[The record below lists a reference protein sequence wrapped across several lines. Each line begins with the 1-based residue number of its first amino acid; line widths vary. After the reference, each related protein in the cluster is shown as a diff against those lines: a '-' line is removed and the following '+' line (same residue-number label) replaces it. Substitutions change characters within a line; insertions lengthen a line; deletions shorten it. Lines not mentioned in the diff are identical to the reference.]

1 MKTARVAFALLLA
14 GTSFAMAQSALDTD
28 GDGMVSLAEVQ
39 AVAADFTEEQFAG
52 ADTNGD
58 GLLDEAELAAAVEA
72 GVIPA
77 E

>member
-14 GTSFAMAQSALDTD
+14 GTSFAVAQSALDTD

-39 AVAADFTEEQFAG
+39 AVVADFTEEQFAG
-52 ADTNGD
+52 VDTNAD
-58 GLLDEAELAAAVEA
+58 GMLDEAELAAAVEA

>member
-1 MKTARVAFALLLA
+1 MKTARMALAVLVLGTSAAFAQA
-14 GTSFAMAQSALDTD
+14 ALDTD

-39 AVAADFTEEQFAG
+39 AVVADFTEEQFAG
-52 ADTNGD
+52 ADANGD
-58 GLLDEAELAAAVEA
+58 GMLDEAELAAAVEA

>member
-1 MKTARVAFALLLA
+1 MAFAILLA
-14 GTSFAMAQSALDTD
+14 GTTFAAAQSALDTD

-39 AVAADFTEEQFAG
+39 AMAADFTEEQFA
-52 ADTNGD
+52 AIDTNAD
-58 GLLDEAELAAAVEA
+58 GMLDEAELAAAVEA

>member
-1 MKTARVAFALLLA
+1 MKSAFVALAILVAGTAGAFAA
-14 GTSFAMAQSALDTD
+14 SAMDTD

-39 AVAADFTEEQFAG
+39 AVVADFTEEQFAG
-52 ADTNGD
+52 VDTNAD
-58 GLLDEAELAAAVEA
+58 GMLDEAELAAAVEA

>member
-1 MKTARVAFALLLA
+1 MKTARMALAVLALGTSAAFAQA
-14 GTSFAMAQSALDTD
+14 ALDTD

-39 AVAADFTEEQFAG
+39 AVVADFTEEQFAG
-52 ADTNGD
+52 VDANADGM
-58 GLLDEAELAAAVEA
+58 LDEAELAAAVEA

>member
-1 MKTARVAFALLLA
+1 MSSPDRVHSPA
-14 GTSFAMAQSALDTD
+14 TSALPPLGTIPRQN
-28 GDGMVSLAEVQ
+28 GAVSLAEVQ
-39 AVAADFTEEQFAG
+39 AVVADFTEEQFAG
-52 ADTNGD
+52 IDTNAD